1 MDQLTSMAV
10 FVCVAERGSFAAA
23 GAALRLSGTMV
34 ANHVAALERHLGAS
48 LIHRTTRRHALT
60 AIGAAY
66 LERCRDVLA
75 SVSAADRVADQLT
88 AEPSG
93 LLRVTAPVTYGVHR
107 LTPLVAAYQ
116 QRYPAVTVELNLND
130 RLVDLEEEGYDL
142 AIRSGEPAKD
152 SPLIARLLQTSRMRI
167 AASPAYLARDG
178 VPDHPQA
185 LAGHRLLGFSPW
197 GDTPQLRFS
206 RDEETVVV
214 SFKPSLTINNGQ
226 ALLVAALAGHG
237 VVVQADVLLDE
248 PIAAGLLVPLLP
260 NWLLPQR
267 PIYAMRKPDRVPGAR
282 VRSFVDFLLTE
293 FAGEREEDRA
303 TS

>member
-23 GAALRLSGTMV
+23 GMALQLSGTMV
-34 ANHVAALERHLGAS
+34 ANHVAALERRLGAT

-60 AIGAAY
+60 VVGTAY

-75 SVSAADRVADQLT
+75 SVAAADRVADQLT

-107 LTPLVAAYQ
+107 LTPLVTAYQ
-116 QRYPAVTVELNLND
+116 QRYPAVTVELHLND

-142 AIRSGEPAKD
+142 AIRSGEPPKD
-152 SPLIARLLQTSRMRI
+152 CPLIARLLQTSQMRI
-167 AASPAYLARDG
+167 AASPDYLVRHG

-185 LAGHRLLGFSPW
+185 LAAHQLLGFAAW
-197 GDTPQLRFS
+197 GDAPQLRFS
-206 RDEETVVV
+206 RDGETVCLP
-214 SFKPSLTINNGQ
+214 FKPALTINNGQ

-237 VVVQADVLLDE
+237 IVVQADVLLDE
-248 PIAAGLLVPLLP
+248 PIAAGLLQPLLP
-260 NWLLPQR
+260 DWSLPQR
-267 PIYAMRKPDRVPGAR
+267 PIYAMRKPDRAPGAR
-282 VRSFVDFLLTE
+282 VRSFVDFLLAE
-293 FAGEREEDRA
+293 LAGERG
-303 TS
+303 